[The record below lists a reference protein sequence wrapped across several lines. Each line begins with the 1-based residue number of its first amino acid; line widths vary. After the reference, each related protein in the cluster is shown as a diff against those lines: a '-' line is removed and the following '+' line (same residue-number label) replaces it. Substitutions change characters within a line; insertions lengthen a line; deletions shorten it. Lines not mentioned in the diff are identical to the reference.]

1 MAFFISVLISIFLCL
16 PHASAFERGKESQE
30 IIELRNI
37 QEANSK
43 ILAETVQNISVI
55 RQELQEMKGALEE
68 TRHFFQE
75 ESQKN
80 EKLLR
85 DFDLRLTGIEE
96 RVTLHGEQLKEIMA
110 TPGNK
115 HHAESGEEALYHKAL
130 SEVNTQNYQ
139 AAITLFDQFIAK
151 HPKSTLA
158 DNAQYWK
165 GEALFAL
172 KDYPNAV
179 LEFQKVIKKYPKSD
193 KIPGAVLKQGY
204 CFFEK
209 KEYGDAKIFL
219 QKVIADHPHSE
230 EAGEAREKLA
240 KIDQILSKGV
250 AAAPASSVVPA
261 TPPNTNTHPPSP

>member
-1 MAFFISVLISIFLCL
+1 MAFLISVLISVFLYL
-16 PHASAFERGKESQE
+16 PHASAFEKGREGQE
-30 IIELRNI
+30 IGELRNI

-43 ILAETVQNISVI
+43 ILAETVQNITVI
-55 RQELQEMKGALEE
+55 RQELQELKGALEE
-68 TRHFFQE
+68 TKHFFQE

-96 RVTLHGEQLKEIMA
+96 RVTLHGEQLKEMMA
-110 TPGNK
+110 TPRGK
-115 HHAESGEEALYHKAL
+115 HRAESGEEALYHKAL

-139 AAITLFDQFIAK
+139 SALTLFDHFMAK
-151 HPKSTLA
+151 YPKSTLA

-165 GEALFAL
+165 GEAFFSL

-179 LEFQKVIKKYPKSD
+179 LEFEKVIKKYPRSD
-193 KIPGAVLKQGY
+193 KVPGAILKQGY

-209 KEYGDAKIFL
+209 KEYGDAKVFL
-219 QKVIADHPHSE
+219 QKVITDHPRSE

-250 AAAPASSVVPA
+250 AAPPINPAPPAAPATS
-261 TPPNTNTHPPSP
+261 HPPSP